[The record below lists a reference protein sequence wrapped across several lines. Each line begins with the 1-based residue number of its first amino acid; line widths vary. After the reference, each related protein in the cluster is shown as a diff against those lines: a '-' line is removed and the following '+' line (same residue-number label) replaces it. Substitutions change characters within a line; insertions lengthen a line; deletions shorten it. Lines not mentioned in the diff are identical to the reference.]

1 MKISYRWLGRHVDLS
16 GISPQRVVED
26 LTLSTC
32 EVESL
37 TPFLP
42 HLANIVVGHVLTR
55 AKHPDADKLSV
66 CSVDCGE
73 GTARQIVCGAPNVD
87 AGQMVAVAL
96 PGVELPGD
104 FRIKKSKIRG
114 VESDGMICSERELG
128 LGDEH
133 NGIWVLP
140 ETLKPGAKLADAM
153 DLSDWVI
160 EIDNKSLTHRPDL
173 WGHRGFAAEIAAMH
187 LRPLKPLETSLPPT
201 GNGPTVPVRIE
212 SQACTRY
219 LALRL
224 EGVQARRSPDW
235 LRALL
240 FAVDQRPI
248 DLLVDLS
255 NFVMLDL
262 GQPNHVFD
270 ATRLDASGITV
281 RNARAEERFRTLDG
295 VERRLEPSDLLIAS
309 GDKAVALAGIMGG
322 EDSKVEAGT
331 QSLLLEVASFH
342 FATVRRTAARL
353 ALRTDSSTRFEK
365 NLDPTLPLRAAG
377 HYVRL
382 LAQLEPGLRL
392 PAPLCDAG
400 EWKDPARVIELS
412 CERVR
417 SLLGVELADVHIA
430 DILMRLGFGVKGSSG
445 TLYVSVP
452 SARATKDIGIDSD
465 LIEEVGRIH
474 RYGNIPEARI
484 TAPIAPPPRD
494 EGWQR
499 RMLVRTLQDRLAG
512 AARFHE
518 TLSYSFVSDAILAE
532 LGATEERH
540 VAVINPIAEG
550 FSKIRRHVMPSLLA
564 TLAHNRRMAGE
575 VRLFEIGKGYQ
586 PEYSSTRG
594 EPREVHELSL
604 VWAGPVPAKGAR
616 FDAGRFSQLQG
627 VLEDLVRATGRQS
640 LSWSA
645 PDPASLPSWAHP
657 GRALVGRAGEGDALV
672 TLAALEPRLAA
683 RLGLKDE
690 LASDVALAELS
701 LDVLLGAEAAG
712 PRYRPLPVFPAVK
725 VDVAVAAPRE
735 RSAGE
740 LAAVLTRA
748 GKGLVRDLELFD
760 LYEGEKLGAGRRS
773 HAWHVTLV
781 SDERTLGEEDI
792 GKFFQRAERE
802 FTQLGAELRK
812 G

>member
-16 GISPQRVVED
+16 GISPQRLVED

-42 HLANIVVGHVLTR
+42 HLSNIVVGHVLTR

-128 LGDEH
+128 LGEEH

-140 ETLKPGAKLADAM
+140 QALKPGAKLADAM

-187 LRPLKPLETSLPPT
+187 LRPLKPLETGLPPT
-201 GNGPTVPVRIE
+201 GNGPAVPVRIE

-430 DILMRLGFGVKGSSG
+430 DILMRLGFGVQGSSG

-452 SARATKDIGIDSD
+452 SARATKDIGI
-465 LIEEVGRIH
+465 
-474 RYGNIPEARI
+474 
-484 TAPIAPPPRD
+484 
-494 EGWQR
+494 
-499 RMLVRTLQDRLAG
+499 
-512 AARFHE
+512 
-518 TLSYSFVSDAILAE
+518 
-532 LGATEERH
+532 
-540 VAVINPIAEG
+540 
-550 FSKIRRHVMPSLLA
+550 
-564 TLAHNRRMAGE
+564 
-575 VRLFEIGKGYQ
+575 
-586 PEYSSTRG
+586 
-594 EPREVHELSL
+594 
-604 VWAGPVPAKGAR
+604 
-616 FDAGRFSQLQG
+616 
-627 VLEDLVRATGRQS
+627 
-640 LSWSA
+640 
-645 PDPASLPSWAHP
+645 
-657 GRALVGRAGEGDALV
+657 
-672 TLAALEPRLAA
+672 
-683 RLGLKDE
+683 
-690 LASDVALAELS
+690 
-701 LDVLLGAEAAG
+701 
-712 PRYRPLPVFPAVK
+712 
-725 VDVAVAAPRE
+725 
-735 RSAGE
+735 
-740 LAAVLTRA
+740 
-748 GKGLVRDLELFD
+748 
-760 LYEGEKLGAGRRS
+760 
-773 HAWHVTLV
+773 
-781 SDERTLGEEDI
+781 
-792 GKFFQRAERE
+792 
-802 FTQLGAELRK
+802 
-812 G
+812 